1 MRAAMHTLD
10 INIDTSYEAVC
21 PVGYSVIYV
30 DPLLGISLPGCDRIG
45 RPPSLTS
52 AQLSTGL
59 DVQGDNHQFLH
70 CLGENTHHR
79 RYGNESVS
87 LPTNIHG
94 IAIMIA
100 W

>member
-1 MRAAMHTLD
+1 MRLQH
-10 INIDTSYEAVC
+10 
-21 PVGYSVIYV
+21 SVISV
-30 DPLLGISLPGCDRIG
+30 NPFLDISLPGCDRLG

-70 CLGENTHHR
+70 CLGEYASS

-87 LPTNIHG
+87 LSTNIHG